1 MWQTKRRMTDCSDLN
16 RIYIADSTGMRK
28 TFQYLAFITTYR
40 LATLVKDYIA
50 SEEDNEKTYLHKDQA
65 LSRGAQYIKFIK
77 DSSNKPGHPFHR
89 QLVLSAYMYGAKSN
103 RDFILL
109 NEVTPSSGLRD
120 IFVQNPLKWSAEKW
134 GLEGSKTNPLKVM
147 RMSKLDGKGR

>member
-1 MWQTKRRMTDCSDLN
+1 MTDCSDLN
-16 RIYIADSTGMRK
+16 GIYIADSTGMSK
-28 TFQYLAFITTYR
+28 TFQYLALISTYR

-50 SEEDNEKTYLHKDQA
+50 I
-65 LSRGAQYIKFIK
+65 QYIKFIK

-89 QLVLSAYMYGAKSN
+89 QLVLPAYIYGAKSN

-109 NEVTPSSGLRD
+109 NEVAPSSGLRD

-134 GLEGSKTNPLKVM
+134 GLEGSKTNPLK
-147 RMSKLDGKGR
+147 S

>member
-1 MWQTKRRMTDCSDLN
+1 S
-16 RIYIADSTGMRK
+16 
-28 TFQYLAFITTYR
+28 
-40 LATLVKDYIA
+40 
-50 SEEDNEKTYLHKDQA
+50 
-65 LSRGAQYIKFIK
+65 
-77 DSSNKPGHPFHR
+77 GHPFHR
-89 QLVLSAYMYGAKSN
+89 QLVLPAYIYGAKSN

-120 IFVQNPLKWSAEKW
+120 IFFQNPLKWSAEKW